1 MIRIILSFILI
12 TLSSLTYANDFYKGK
27 TIHIVTSR
35 IAGSTTDLYARMMV
49 PYLKEELSANVV
61 VENKPGAG
69 GLSSIEYVLNQTQSK
84 DGLYILMLDAEG
96 PVIDQTVEGSD
107 RYSLSK
113 IKMLARI
120 SYETRI
126 IGVKKGFNIFDM
138 KNDEVALF
146 GGESRNT
153 VNVTA
158 ASIMCYVLD
167 IKCKMILGYR
177 LIPEEDLAVERGEL
191 NSLIH
196 PVRQI
201 ENVGGPKKYDLIYSY
216 SINRSEV
223 YPDVPTIFESPRVTK
238 DNFKLLKY
246 RTDVAEFG
254 RVIAISNL
262 VPLNIANHLRQTV
275 DKILKNPKIVKDA
288 ERTTPI
294 NYASMEEL
302 DSLIKRVNTLT
313 TQERLLLNQILY
325 KMY

>member
-1 MIRIILSFILI
+1 MIQIILSFILI
-12 TLSSLTYANDFYKGK
+12 TLSSSAYANDFYKGK

-49 PYLKEELSANVV
+49 PYLKQELSADVI

-69 GLSSIEYVLNQTQSK
+69 GLSSIEYVLNQAQSK

-126 IGVKKGFNIFDM
+126 VAVKKGVNIFDM

-191 NSLIH
+191 NALIH
-196 PVRQI
+196 PVRQV

-216 SINRSEV
+216 SVNRSEV
-223 YPDVPTIFESPRVTK
+223 YPDVPTIFESPKVTK
-238 DNFKLLKY
+238 DNSKLLKY
-246 RTDVAEFG
+246 RADVAEFG

-262 VPLNIANHLRQTV
+262 VPLDRTTQLRQAI
-275 DKILKNPKIVKDA
+275 DKILTDPNIVKIS
-288 ERTTPI
+288 EKTTPI

-302 DSLIKRVNTLT
+302 DSLKNKVNIITE
-313 TQERLLLNQILY
+313 QERALLNQIIY